1 MPLFGVSLH
10 AHVVFE
16 VLAYALAFRV
26 YLARKRR
33 FGDPLAPETRWLLVA
48 AAAVGAAIGSK
59 LLSWFVYPAALAEH
73 AGDVRWLMQQ
83 KTIVG
88 AILGGWIAVEFA
100 KHKAGVATRTGDL
113 FAVPLCVGIAV
124 GRVGC
129 FLAGLD
135 DRTFGSPS
143 ALPWAIDFGDGV
155 ARHPVQLY
163 ESAFAL
169 LLAVVLHRREGLL
182 HAERARAI
190 EATSVSGLEREGVDA
205 RATAPG
211 SVFRAFLAAYFA
223 FRVAVDFLKPV
234 PTFAGLGTLQWAS
247 LAALAWIAWP
257 SLARWLRA
265 RRGAVESH
273 GGGPARAERVG
284 RAETTQERT
293 T

>member
-1 MPLFGVSLH
+1 MPDFPVRIPLFGLSLH

-16 VLAYALAFRV
+16 LLAYAVAFRV

-33 FGDPLAPETRWLLVA
+33 FGDALATETRWLLVA

-59 LLSWFVYPAALAEH
+59 LLSWLVDPAALAKH

-88 AILGGWIAVEFA
+88 AILGGWSAVEVV
-100 KHKAGVATRTGDL
+100 KRKASVATRTGDL
-113 FAVPLCVGIAV
+113 FAVPLCVGIAI

-169 LLAVVLHRREGLL
+169 GLAVVLHRRERAV
-182 HAERARAI
+182 HAGRA
-190 EATSVSGLEREGVDA
+190 
-205 RATAPG
+205 PQG
-211 SVFRAFLAAYFA
+211 SVFRAFLAAYFV

-234 PTFAGLGTLQWAS
+234 PTFAGLGSLQWAS
-247 LAALAWIAWP
+247 LAALAVLAWP
-257 SLARWLRA
+257 GIARWARA
-265 RRGAVESH
+265 RRSAGSSQSVDPRHAAQVERSTNVEGAESI
-273 GGGPARAERVG
+273 R
-284 RAETTQERT
+284 ERT